1 MEVNNSEESIA
12 RKRGEVPLFYDGRVL
27 FSLRERIDTIVNTM
41 MLRFFTIGLK
51 IKLN

>member
-27 FSLRERIDTIVNTM
+27 FSLREGIDTIVNTM
-41 MLRFFTIGLK
+41 MLRFIGFK
-51 IKLN
+51 IKWN